1 MDLEIRQWMMNLYT
15 FPIVINNITTFVDL
29 SYMTTSF
36 EPKNQNV
43 LQLPNVL
50 SHCIRYNL

>member
-29 SYMTTSF
+29 TYMTTSF

-43 LQLPNVL
+43 VQLPNVL

>member
-1 MDLEIRQWMMNLYT
+1 MELEIRQWMMNLYT

-36 EPKNQNV
+36 ESK
-43 LQLPNVL
+43 
-50 SHCIRYNL
+50 CITTTQRFEPALYKI